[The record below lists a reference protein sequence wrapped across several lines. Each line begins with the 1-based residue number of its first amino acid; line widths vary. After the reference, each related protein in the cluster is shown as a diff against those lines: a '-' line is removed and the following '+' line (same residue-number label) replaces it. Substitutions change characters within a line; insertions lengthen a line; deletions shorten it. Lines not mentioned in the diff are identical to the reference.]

1 MSGKDGITETLLQE
15 LEYLRRRVR
24 ELESEGLKSE
34 KEKFESFA
42 EASPF
47 GLVRLKS
54 GENLN
59 VTETRAA
66 EQAILRAKEEWE
78 LTFNSVQDFMSILL
92 ATN

>member
-42 EASPF
+42 AF
-47 GLVRLKS
+47 Y
-54 GENLN
+54 
-59 VTETRAA
+59 
-66 EQAILRAKEEWE
+66 
-78 LTFNSVQDFMSILL
+78 SILAHEL
-92 ATN
+92 GIN